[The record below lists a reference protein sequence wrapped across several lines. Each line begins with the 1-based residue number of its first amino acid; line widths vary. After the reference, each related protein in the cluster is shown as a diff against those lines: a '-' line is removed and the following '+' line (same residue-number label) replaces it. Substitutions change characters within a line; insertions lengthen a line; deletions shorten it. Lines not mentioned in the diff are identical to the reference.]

1 MSPDVMIHR
10 FPAMGAEV
18 EVQVAAGTADD
29 AARVEALFA
38 GHEQSMSRFLPDSEL
53 CALNTSGGRPF
64 RTSPLLFDVISEAC
78 GWACVTGGVFDPTV
92 IEALEAAGYD
102 RRFDQLGARSAVLE
116 RPRAATGGW
125 REITFDFD
133 TDTITLPAGVRVD
146 LGGIGKGYTVDRA
159 IEALPPHTSAMVNA
173 GGDLYA
179 AGDGPDGDGWRVG
192 VADPFSPD
200 ADLAVVVVRDRGV
213 ATSGS
218 SKRRWQIG
226 GDVYHHLIDPRVGE
240 SSASDLLS
248 VTVIARSATE
258 ADVLAK
264 TAFLLGSDEG
274 PRFVERSA
282 GCGTLAVT
290 VHGDVLMS
298 EGFREYLA

>member
-1 MSPDVMIHR
+1 MSPDVLTLR

-18 EVQVAAGTADD
+18 ELQIVGGAPAD

-38 GHEQSMSRFLPDSEL
+38 AHERAMSRFLPDSEL
-53 CALNTSGGRPF
+53 CALNASAGTPF
-64 RTSPLLFDVISEAC
+64 RASPLLFDAVSEAC
-78 GWACVTGGVFDPTV
+78 GWACVTNGMFDPTV
-92 IEALEAAGYD
+92 LEALERSGYD
-102 RRFDQLGARSAVLE
+102 RAFEQIGARTAVLE
-116 RPRAATGGW
+116 RPRAATGRW
-125 REITFDFD
+125 REVTFEHD
-133 TDTITLPAGVRVD
+133 TDTITLPPGAAVD

-179 AGDGPDGDGWRVG
+179 AGDGPEGDGWRVG
-192 VADPFSPD
+192 VADPLD
-200 ADLAVVVVRDRGV
+200 ADEDLAVVVVRDRGV

-218 SKRRWQIG
+218 TKRRWNAG
-226 GDVYHHLIDPRVGE
+226 TETYHHLIDPRSG
-240 SSASDLLS
+240 SSSESDLLS
-248 VTVIARSATE
+248 VTVIARSATS

-264 TAFLLGSDEG
+264 AAFLLGSVDG

-282 GCGTLAVT
+282 GCGSLAVT
-290 VHGDVLMS
+290 VRGEVLMS